1 MFLVFPFRN
10 TYSSELAGKIVSVT
24 GQVYNSKAALLSSG
38 SEIMA
43 GDSIRTTEGATARF
57 LMTDQTVIDV
67 DSASIFRVEE
77 YKLKHLS
84 DRSVTIALD
93 SGKVRASV
101 TEKVKNNGKFTFR
114 TKSATMGVRGT
125 EFVVADDHGKTEVTV
140 VHGEVVVSTAG
151 SAPIS
156 LTGGKQLTTTPASG
170 QQSRSGTATASK
182 PEVKSLSSNEMG
194 KVVQESKVDD
204 HTFTQAVT
212 VESSPSNNGSGGSPG
227 SAATSGLASAIAV
240 QQAAPPSVVA
250 STASVPFS
258 VPGGQTNQIIS
269 TPIITL
275 LPGSTVTAKV
285 VFIK

>member
-24 GQVYNSKAALLSSG
+24 GKVYNSKSVLLSSG
-38 SEIMA
+38 SEIRV
-43 GDSIRTTEGATARF
+43 GDLIRTTEGATARF

-67 DSASIFRVEE
+67 DSSSVFKVDE
-77 YKLKHLS
+77 YKLNHVS
-84 DRSVTIALD
+84 DRHVTIALD

-101 TEKVKNNGKFTFR
+101 TEKVKNSGRFNFR

-125 EFVVADDHGKTEVTV
+125 EFVVAEDHGKTEVTV
-140 VHGEVVVSTAG
+140 VHGEVVVLTAG

-156 LTGGKQLTTTPASG
+156 LGGGKQLTTTSSR
-170 QQSRSGTATASK
+170 QQGGATTAATSK
-182 PEVKSLSSNEMG
+182 PEIKSLSSNEMG

-204 HTFTQAVT
+204 HTFSQAVT
-212 VESSPSNNGSGGSPG
+212 VESSTSASSSGGAG
-227 SAATSGLASAIAV
+227 SSSTSGLASAIAI
-240 QQAAPPSVVA
+240 QQSAPPSVVA
-250 STASVPFS
+250 SAASVPLS

-269 TPIITL
+269 TPVITL

-285 VFIK
+285 VFVK